1 MLADGCRGFVAFRDS
16 DMLLRVLPLLLLTAG
31 PLIAQSGPTP
41 VGDFGEAPHNYW
53 TEPDDPFAKF
63 IDRVEKGEVKLDAR
77 GGEKEFLIAL
87 LKELDVPASSQL
99 WVFSGTSLQS
109 GRISPRNP
117 RAIYFNEEI
126 YVGYVPGGQM
136 EIASLDPERGTVFYI
151 FDIPRNGETMRF
163 QRSEKCMNCHAGDA
177 QFKVPGLAVESVI
190 PGPNT
195 GSLDAYRRGESGHTI
210 PLELRFG
217 GWHVTGAPASLKHHG
232 NATGDLNAG
241 KMDLTPIQPGT
252 QFDVSRY
259 PVATSDILAHL
270 IFEHQVGFTNRV
282 TEARYLT
289 RAALAAGKGRL
300 RTEDVKMLETKADEL
315 ARYLM
320 FAGEAP
326 LPREGITGDSAF
338 KADFLRNRK
347 AAPDGTS
354 LKDLDLRTHLFKHR
368 CSYMLYSRVFTT
380 LPPEF
385 KKMVYARL
393 SAAVSETNAPPDF
406 KHIPL
411 PEKRAIRAIVGATL
425 PRS

>member
-1 MLADGCRGFVAFRDS
+1 MLAASAF
-16 DMLLRVLPLLLLTAG
+16 
-31 PLIAQSGPTP
+31 AQSGATA
-41 VGDFGEAPHNYW
+41 VGAFGEAPHNYW
-53 TEPDDPFAKF
+53 TQPDDPFAKF
-63 IDRVEKGEVKLDAR
+63 RERVESGQLKLDAS
-77 GGEKEFLIAL
+77 GSEKEFVIAL
-87 LKELDVPASSQL
+87 LKELGVPATSQL
-99 WVFSGTSLQS
+99 WVYSGTSLQS

-136 EIASLDPERGTVFYI
+136 EVASLDPDRGAVFYL
-151 FDIPRNGETMRF
+151 FNIPRDGESVRF
-163 QRSEKCMNCHAGDA
+163 QRSDKCMNCHAGDA

-195 GSLDAYRRGESGHTI
+195 GSLDAFRRGLSGHGI
-210 PLELRFG
+210 PLEERFG

-232 NATGDLNAG
+232 NMTGNLNGG
-241 KMDLTPIQPGT
+241 KLTLTPLPPGT
-252 QFDVSRY
+252 QFDTSKY
-259 PVATSDILAHL
+259 PVATSDLLAHL

-300 RTEDVKMLETKADEL
+300 RNEDAKVLGEKADEL

-320 FAGEAP
+320 FADEAP
-326 LPREGITGDSAF
+326 LPREGVTGDSAF
-338 KADFLRNRK
+338 KTDFLRNRK
-347 AAPDGTS
+347 QAPDGTS

-380 LPPEF
+380 LQPEF
-385 KKMVYARL
+385 KKLVYARL
-393 SAAVSETNAPPDF
+393 SAAVAEVNPPREF
-406 KHIPL
+406 NYL
-411 PEKRAIRAIVGATL
+411 PITEKRAIRTIVGATL

>member
-1 MLADGCRGFVAFRDS
+1 MS
-16 DMLLRVLPLLLLTAG
+16 LRL
-31 PLIAQSGPTP
+31 LIATAALLHAPIHAQDGATP

-63 IDRVEKGEVKLDAR
+63 VERVESGQVKLDASR
-77 GGEKEFLIAL
+77 GEKAFLTAL

-109 GRISPRNP
+109 GLISPRNP

-151 FDIPRNGETMRF
+151 FDIPLNGGNVRF
-163 QRSEKCMNCHAGDA
+163 QRSDKCMNCHAGDA
-177 QFKVPGLAVESVI
+177 QLKVPGLAVESVI

-195 GSLDAYRRGESGHTI
+195 GSLDAFRRGLSGHTI
-210 PLELRFG
+210 PLEKRFG

-232 NATGDLNAG
+232 NIVGDLSAG
-241 KMDLTPIQPGT
+241 KMTLTPLPPGT
-252 QFDVSRY
+252 QFDPSRY
-259 PVATSDILAHL
+259 PAATSDILAHL

-289 RAALAAGKGRL
+289 RAALAAGKGRIGNA
-300 RTEDVKMLETKADEL
+300 DAKMLEAKADDL

-320 FAGEAP
+320 FADEAP
-326 LPREGITGDSAF
+326 LPKEGIAGDSAF
-338 KADFLRNRK
+338 KTDFLRHRK

-354 LKDLDLRTHLFKHR
+354 LRDFDLRTRLFKHR

-380 LPPEF
+380 LQPEF
-385 KKMVYARL
+385 KKLVYARL
-393 SAAVSETNAPPDF
+393 SAAVGESKAPGGFDHLSP
-406 KHIPL
+406 
-411 PEKRAIRAIVGATL
+411 PEKRSIRTIVGATL
-425 PRS
+425 PGA